1 MHDCQSLSLVEMS
14 NASFSNNTAALETTS
29 STSGGS
35 LRRFSFRR
43 KPTRESV
50 NEPTSTWSF
59 NNDTHE
65 WQLLREDGAHIQ
77 LVYNKSEHIPLKD
90 FAAEIRGGKDIK
102 EFILSALV
110 LLDVQDTS
118 IWDLMEIILRRIK
131 QTSVPNNGG
140 TSSTQAT
147 SIPAATT
154 TMISNTVIGSGVG
167 AGAGGSNSGHREN
180 LNIEEIKQALFVND
194 RVQILAK
201 TLQATT
207 ATETNWTYDQSWLA
221 IMCTS
226 PSILKRHVAI
236 ARLKNPCNLG
246 RNCQEARFIVF
257 ILSPT
262 KEKGTKNFLET
273 GRTFATIFADIELRA
288 KLLKATTQQEFISII
303 DKHTDNL
310 MEQQTTIARN
320 SLPDPFDDNT
330 NNSDVKTYYC
340 PILSDICM
348 DLSRRLPHYFSD
360 YYDVFKTHQGP
371 NKVLSTSVFLY
382 FACLLPSIAF
392 GVLNSQVT
400 NDQISVSKAV
410 ASQCLGGLFFS
421 IFAGQPLIVVMTT
434 APLTLYVKVIFI
446 LCTWYRMDF
455 RDTYALVGLWNSF
468 FLILFSFFGVS
479 KIMKWSTRST
489 EEIFALFV
497 SIAFLVDASAHVY
510 HNFARNYSTV
520 ACQQYD
526 EYWKL
531 RQTNKT
537 ISVNV
542 TGDILDVPCSRDSSL
557 LYILLTL
564 GTVWLGTFLFKFK
577 QTPYLTSAKR
587 ELLADYAL
595 PVAVII
601 MSLIGSLLFKQINL
615 QSFPVDHE
623 DLFVLVRFKNVT
635 FKQILATG
643 CLGFSLSLLMFLD
656 QNIAGAIVNSP
667 ANKLKK
673 GKAFHIDLFVI
684 AILNGWLSLFGLT
697 WMHGALPLS
706 PLHVKALADTEER
719 VEQGHIQS
727 VIVKVRETRLTVLL
741 SHIFIGLSLF
751 MRDILKQIPLPVL
764 DGLFL
769 YLALTSLDGNQF
781 FERVT
786 LFFTE
791 QAAYPPN
798 HYIRQVPQRK
808 IHLFTFLQIL
818 QLLILCFLGFS
829 PILYTKLVLPIWLV
843 AMVAFRY
850 RILPK
855 IIATKYLRAL
865 DQRL

>member
-1 MHDCQSLSLVEMS
+1 MHRTES
-14 NASFSNNTAALETTS
+14 SFRRHPG
-29 STSGGS
+29 GGS
-35 LRRFSFRR
+35 LRRISFRR
-43 KPTRESV
+43 KAVRESIP
-50 NEPTSTWSF
+50 EPTSTWSF
-59 NNDTHE
+59 NNDSHE
-65 WQLLREDGAHIQ
+65 WQLLRDDGAQIQ

-102 EFILSALV
+102 EFILGALV

-118 IWDLMEIILRRIK
+118 IWDLLEIILRRIK
-131 QTSVPNNGG
+131 QTNIPTNDSTPILSSSSVSNAPTTVINN
-140 TSSTQAT
+140 TVV
-147 SIPAATT
+147 TT
-154 TMISNTVIGSGVG
+154 T
-167 AGAGGSNSGHREN
+167 SGHREN
-180 LNIEEIKQALFVND
+180 LNLEDIKKALFIND
-194 RVQILAK
+194 RVRILSK

-207 ATETNWTYDQSWLA
+207 ATESNWTYDQSWLA

-236 ARLKNPCNLG
+236 ARLKYPCNLG

-257 ILSPT
+257 ILSPM

-288 KLLKATTQQEFISII
+288 KLLKAATQQEFISII
-303 DKHTDNL
+303 DKHTDHL
-310 MEQQTTIARN
+310 MEQQTSHTRN
-320 SLPDPFDDNT
+320 SVADAFDDTNT
-330 NNSDVKTYYC
+330 NPEMLKVKTYYC
-340 PILSDICM
+340 PILSDMYM
-348 DLSRRLPHYFSD
+348 DLLRRLPHYFSD
-360 YYDVFKTHQGP
+360 FYDIFNTHRGLQ
-371 NKVLSTSVFLY
+371 KVLSTAVFLY

-400 NDQISVSKAV
+400 NDQISVPKAV
-410 ASQCLGGLFFS
+410 ASQCLGGIFFS

-434 APLTLYVKVIFI
+434 APLTLYVKVIYI
-446 LCTWYRMDF
+446 LCTWYRLDF

-468 FLILFSFFGVS
+468 FLILYSLFGVS

-497 SIAFLVDASAHVY
+497 SIAFLVDASTHVY
-510 HNFARNYSTV
+510 RNFTHNYSTDV
-520 ACQQYD
+520 CKKYD
-526 EYWKL
+526 KYWKL
-531 RQTNKT
+531 RRMNESLTSNLT
-537 ISVNV
+537 EEAFEE
-542 TGDILDVPCSRDSSL
+542 PCSRDSSL

-564 GTVWLGTFLFKFK
+564 GTVWLGTFLYKFK

-587 ELLADYAL
+587 ELLTDYAL
-595 PVAVII
+595 PGSVII
-601 MSLIGSLLFKQINL
+601 MSLIGSLLFSQINL
-615 QSFPVDHE
+615 QSFSVDHE
-623 DLFVLVRFKNVT
+623 HLFVLVRFKSVT
-635 FKQILATG
+635 FKQIIATG
-643 CLGFSLSLLMFLD
+643 GLGFSLSLLMFLD

-741 SHIFIGLSLF
+741 SHILIGMSLF
-751 MRDILKQIPLPVL
+751 MRDILKQIPMPVL

-808 IHLFTFLQIL
+808 IHLFTFLQLL
-818 QLLILCFLGFS
+818 QLIILCFLGFS
-829 PILYTKLVLPIWLV
+829 PILYSKLVLPIWLV

-855 IIATKYLRAL
+855 IIAKKYLRAL

>member
-1 MHDCQSLSLVEMS
+1 MHRTESYFRR
-14 NASFSNNTAALETTS
+14 NP
-29 STSGGS
+29 GGS
-35 LRRFSFRR
+35 SLHRFSFRR
-43 KPTRESV
+43 KPTRDSTSI
-50 NEPTSTWSF
+50 PASTWIF
-59 NNDTHE
+59 NTENHE
-65 WQLLREDGAHIQ
+65 WQLREDGAQIQ

-118 IWDLMEIILRRIK
+118 IGDLLEIILRRIK
-131 QTSVPNNGG
+131 QTNQPHNGG
-140 TSSTQAT
+140 TIT
-147 SIPAATT
+147 SPSLSVSNATT
-154 TMISNTVIGSGVG
+154 TMISNTVSSI
-167 AGAGGSNSGHREN
+167 ASGHREN

-194 RVQILAK
+194 RVRILAK

-257 ILSPT
+257 ILSPM

-288 KLLKATTQQEFISII
+288 KLLKAATQQEFISII

-310 MEQQTTIARN
+310 MEQQTALTRS
-320 SLPDPFDDNT
+320 SLPDPFDDINT
-330 NNSDVKTYYC
+330 NAETSKDKIYYF
-340 PILSDICM
+340 PIPSDICM
-348 DLSRRLPHYFSD
+348 DLSRRLPHYLSD
-360 YYDVFKTHQGP
+360 YYDIFQTHRGP
-371 NKVLSTSVFLY
+371 QKVLSTAVFLY

-392 GVLNSQVT
+392 GVLNSQAT
-400 NDQISVSKAV
+400 NNQISVPKAV
-410 ASQCLGGLFFS
+410 ASQCLGGIFFS

-434 APLTLYVKVIFI
+434 APLTLYVKVIYT
-446 LCTWYRMDF
+446 LCYWYELDF
-455 RDTYALVGLWNSF
+455 RQTYALVGLWNSF
-468 FLILFSFFGVS
+468 FLILYSIFGVS

-497 SIAFLVDASAHVY
+497 SIAFLVDASRHIY
-510 HNFARNYSTV
+510 KNFSLTYSTV
-520 ACQQYD
+520 ACEQHD
-526 EYWKL
+526 EYWEKYEI
-531 RQTNKT
+531 NK
-537 ISVNV
+537 SAMMNL
-542 TGDILDVPCSRDSSL
+542 TGEFLQKPCLRDSSL
-557 LYILLTL
+557 LYLLLAL
-564 GTVWLGTFLFKFK
+564 GTVWLGTFLYKFK

-587 ELLADYAL
+587 ELLTDYAL
-595 PVAVII
+595 PVSVII
-601 MSLIGSLLFKQINL
+601 MSLIGSILFNQINL
-615 QSFPVDHE
+615 PSFTMDSGHI
-623 DLFVLVRFKNVT
+623 FVMVKFKSINI
-635 FKQILATG
+635 KQIIGTG
-643 CLGFSLSLLMFLD
+643 VLGFSLSLLMFLD
-656 QNIAGAIVNSP
+656 QNIAGAINIT
-667 ANKLKK
+667 NEKFLYRLKK
-673 GKAFHIDLFVI
+673 GKAFHVDLFVI
-684 AILNGWLSLFGLT
+684 AILNGLLSLFGLT

-706 PLHVKALADTEER
+706 PLHVKVLADTEER

-727 VIVKVRETRLTVLL
+727 VIVKVRETRLTALI
-741 SHIFIGLSLF
+741 SHIFIGMSLL
-751 MRDILKQIPLPVL
+751 MRHVLKGIPMPVL

-808 IHLFTFLQIL
+808 IHLFTFLQLI
-818 QLLILCFLGFS
+818 QLSILCILGFS
-829 PILYTKLVLPIWLV
+829 PILYTKLILPIWLV

>member
-1 MHDCQSLSLVEMS
+1 MHRTES
-14 NASFSNNTAALETTS
+14 SFRRHPGS
-29 STSGGS
+29 GS

-43 KPTRESV
+43 KPTRESIS
-50 NEPTSTWSF
+50 EPTSTWSF
-59 NNDTHE
+59 NSVDHE
-65 WQLLREDGAHIQ
+65 WQLLREDGAQIQ

-118 IWDLMEIILRRIK
+118 VWDLLEIILRRIK
-131 QTSVPNNGG
+131 H
-140 TSSTQAT
+140 T
-147 SIPAATT
+147 SIRNNESSSGLSSPVLNAATT
-154 TMISNTVIGSGVG
+154 MINNTVSAS
-167 AGAGGSNSGHREN
+167 AGGHRET
-180 LNIEEIKQALFVND
+180 LNIEEIKKVVFVND
-194 RVQILAK
+194 RVRILAK

-207 ATETNWTYDQSWLA
+207 TTESNWTYDQSWLA

-257 ILSPT
+257 ILSPM

-288 KLLKATTQQEFISII
+288 KLLKATTQEEFISII

-310 MEQQTTIARN
+310 MEQQRTQTRN
-320 SLPDPFDDNT
+320 SLPDASDDI
-330 NNSDVKTYYC
+330 NSNPDMLKVKTYYC
-340 PILSDICM
+340 PILYDMYM
-348 DLSRRLPHYFSD
+348 DLTRRLPHYLSD
-360 YYDVFKTHQGP
+360 FYDIFNTHRGSQ
-371 NKVLSTSVFLY
+371 KVLSTAVFLY

-400 NDQISVSKAV
+400 NDQISVPKAV

-421 IFAGQPLIVVMTT
+421 IFSGQPLIVVMTT
-434 APLTLYVKVIFI
+434 APLTIYVKVIFV
-446 LCTWYRMDF
+446 LCTWYRLDF

-497 SIAFLVDASAHVY
+497 SIAFLVDASTHVY
-510 HNFARNYSTV
+510 KNFICNYSTP
-520 ACQQYD
+520 ACKHYD

-531 RQTNKT
+531 RRTNK
-537 ISVNV
+537 NV
-542 TGDILDVPCSRDSSL
+542 TFNFTDDTLDEPCARDSSL

-564 GTVWLGTFLFKFK
+564 GTVWLGTFLYKFK

-587 ELLADYAL
+587 ELLTDYAL
-595 PVAVII
+595 PV
-601 MSLIGSLLFKQINL
+601 S
-615 QSFPVDHE
+615 
-623 DLFVLVRFKNVT
+623 
-635 FKQILATG
+635 
-643 CLGFSLSLLMFLD
+643 D

-741 SHIFIGLSLF
+741 SHILIGMSLF
-751 MRDILKQIPLPVL
+751 MRDILKQIPMPVL

-808 IHLFTFLQIL
+808 IHLFTLL
-818 QLLILCFLGFS
+818 QLLQLIILCFLGFS
-829 PILYTKLVLPIWLV
+829 PILYCKLVLPIWLV

-850 RILPK
+850 GILPK
-855 IIATKYLRAL
+855 IIAKKYLRAL

>member
-1 MHDCQSLSLVEMS
+1 MHRTES
-14 NASFSNNTAALETTS
+14 SFRRHPGS
-29 STSGGS
+29 GS

-43 KPTRESV
+43 KPTRESIS
-50 NEPTSTWSF
+50 EPTSTWSF
-59 NNDTHE
+59 NSVDHE
-65 WQLLREDGAHIQ
+65 WQLLRAYPFE
-77 LVYNKSEHIPLKD
+77 D

-118 IWDLMEIILRRIK
+118 VWDLLEIILRRIK
-131 QTSVPNNGG
+131 H
-140 TSSTQAT
+140 T
-147 SIPAATT
+147 SIRNNESSSGLSSPVLNAATT
-154 TMISNTVIGSGVG
+154 MINNTVSAS
-167 AGAGGSNSGHREN
+167 AGGHRET
-180 LNIEEIKQALFVND
+180 LNIEEIKKVVFVND
-194 RVQILAK
+194 RVRILAK

-207 ATETNWTYDQSWLA
+207 TTESNWTYDQSWLA

-257 ILSPT
+257 ILSPM

-288 KLLKATTQQEFISII
+288 KLLKATTQEEFISII

-310 MEQQTTIARN
+310 MEQQRTQTRN
-320 SLPDPFDDNT
+320 SLPDASDDI
-330 NNSDVKTYYC
+330 NSNPDMLKVKTYYC
-340 PILSDICM
+340 PILYDMYM
-348 DLSRRLPHYFSD
+348 DLTRRLPHYLSD
-360 YYDVFKTHQGP
+360 FYDIFNTHRGSQ
-371 NKVLSTSVFLY
+371 KVLSTAVFLY

-400 NDQISVSKAV
+400 NDQISVPKAV

-421 IFAGQPLIVVMTT
+421 IFSGQPLIVVMTT
-434 APLTLYVKVIFI
+434 APLTIYVKDFI
-446 LCTWYRMDF
+446 C
-455 RDTYALVGLWNSF
+455 
-468 FLILFSFFGVS
+468 
-479 KIMKWSTRST
+479 
-489 EEIFALFV
+489 
-497 SIAFLVDASAHVY
+497 
-510 HNFARNYSTV
+510 NYSTP
-520 ACQQYD
+520 ACKHYD

-531 RQTNKT
+531 RRTNK
-537 ISVNV
+537 NV
-542 TGDILDVPCSRDSSL
+542 TFNFTDDTLDEPCARDSSL

-564 GTVWLGTFLFKFK
+564 GTVWLGTFLYKFK

-587 ELLADYAL
+587 ELLTDYAL
-595 PVAVII
+595 PVSVII
-601 MSLIGSLLFKQINL
+601 MSLIGSVVFKQINL
-615 QSFPVDHE
+615 QSFSVDHE
-623 DLFVLVRFKNVT
+623 HLFVMVRLKSVT
-635 FKQILATG
+635 FKQIIATG
-643 CLGFSLSLLMFLD
+643 FLGFSLSLLMFLD

-741 SHIFIGLSLF
+741 SHILIGMSLF
-751 MRDILKQIPLPVL
+751 MRDILKQIPMPVL

-808 IHLFTFLQIL
+808 IHLFTLL
-818 QLLILCFLGFS
+818 QLLQLIILCFLGFS
-829 PILYTKLVLPIWLV
+829 PILYCKLVLPIWLV

-850 RILPK
+850 GILPK
-855 IIATKYLRAL
+855 IIAKKYLRAL